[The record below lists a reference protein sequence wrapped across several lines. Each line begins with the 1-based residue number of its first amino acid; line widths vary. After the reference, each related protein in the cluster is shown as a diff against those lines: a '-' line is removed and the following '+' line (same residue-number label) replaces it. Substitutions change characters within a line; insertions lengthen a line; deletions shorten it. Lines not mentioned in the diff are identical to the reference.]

1 MSSSD
6 VLTSRDLEAS
16 ASQSWLAPRS
26 SARFSRFGLGQE
38 ERDAEKAPEETGFHD
53 HEWGVERPGC
63 RFSAHRAQSSAK
75 REMAPSRIHEAG
87 HFSSSLCQKRRG
99 VRKYDRTGKWP
110 RSLPSPTEC
119 IVVVAP
125 THISHPLPT
134 TVTTAALHTADKY
147 QHHVRACTLIHR
159 WIGSYP
165 H

>member
-6 VLTSRDLEAS
+6 RSRDLEAS
-16 ASQSWLAPRS
+16 ASQSWLAPDPEGRQVS
-26 SARFSRFGLGQE
+26 VLASGKE
-38 ERDAEKAPEETGFHD
+38 ERDAEKAPEETGVHD

-159 WIGSYP
+159 WIGP
-165 H
+165 